1 MTMGDELPVTSLV
14 LPVLIRPVLTQPSI
28 VGMEKVEIS
37 LEVSSHIMQ
46 HGPVASDYRVWY
58 LCLLRSLLEFLEK
71 YDLGA
76 SQTLRAALTKAEAA
90 IPGLNYDLVAGIMRR
105 ADIPVNMNESLLRL
119 QGTLTENECADLRLN
134 RSEEAFQELNKKSAA
149 LKKILSRIPD
159 EITDRKT
166 FLETIKEIASA
177 IKKLLDAVN
186 EVSTYTP
193 GPGKQ
198 ALEQRKRE
206 FVKYSKRFSN
216 TLKEYF
222 KEGQANAVFVSA
234 LYLIH
239 QTNQILYTVK
249 NKSEFIKSDFVTAL
263 TRVTGPGLRFVSSCT
278 ADNGWSWLSASPLL
292 PPAGLPPAPSL
303 PVTLDTG
310 TRAPRPHIFTRTSF
324 FLYARLQ
331 SGGVIDFGSDASF
344 LADGADAAPWLQMKA
359 SDTLPYADRCVDEKF
374 DDIATASNA
383 MRNKILME
391 HLLWCRRGWRLAGG
405 GARAGICWVSWE
417 CRTDNNNTGDD
428 ECCLLTAYLMLPIP
442 VTVPSA
448 RGEQYVNE
456 HVRTRK
462 HMWPRAGAHRLL
474 SGHD

>member
-14 LPVLIRPVLTQPSI
+14 LPVLIRPVLTQ
-28 VGMEKVEIS
+28 
-37 LEVSSHIMQ
+37 
-46 HGPVASDYRVWY
+46 
-58 LCLLRSLLEFLEK
+58 LEK

-90 IPGLNYDLVAGIMRR
+90 VPGLNYDLVAGIMRR

-119 QGTLTENECADLRLN
+119 QGTLTETECADLRLN
-134 RSEEAFQELNKKSAA
+134 RSEEAFQELNKKSTA

-198 ALEQRKRE
+198 VLEQRKRE

-249 NKSEFIKSDFVTAL
+249 SKSE
-263 TRVTGPGLRFVSSCT
+263 
-278 ADNGWSWLSASPLL
+278 
-292 PPAGLPPAPSL
+292 
-303 PVTLDTG
+303 
-310 TRAPRPHIFTRTSF
+310 
-324 FLYARLQ
+324 
-331 SGGVIDFGSDASF
+331 
-344 LADGADAAPWLQMKA
+344 
-359 SDTLPYADRCVDEKF
+359 
-374 DDIATASNA
+374 
-383 MRNKILME
+383 
-391 HLLWCRRGWRLAGG
+391 
-405 GARAGICWVSWE
+405 
-417 CRTDNNNTGDD
+417 
-428 ECCLLTAYLMLPIP
+428 
-442 VTVPSA
+442 
-448 RGEQYVNE
+448 
-456 HVRTRK
+456 
-462 HMWPRAGAHRLL
+462 
-474 SGHD
+474 